1 MEIKTKLKQ
10 LNNHWNLVD
19 NKLIRSFKFKDFE
32 VTFNFMKEIAI
43 LSERLRHH
51 PSWTNTYN
59 KLEITLWTHD
69 IKGLSDLDFEMAKK
83 IDVLFDNFNKSW
95 ESK

>member
-1 MEIKTKLKQ
+1 MVDTSIKTKLKQ
-10 LNNHWNLVD
+10 LNNQWNLVD

-59 KLEITLWTHD
+59 KLEITL
-69 IKGLSDLDFEMAKK
+69 KVQGLLLVSSSTTNHYNSNGRDLM
-83 IDVLFDNFNKSW
+83 NS
-95 ESK
+95 